1 MSQEQCLHLA
11 REMRTVTSLVTL
23 SLGSNSRRVLVSS
36 SNPEVYTAL
45 GSLAH
50 LPRLRDVALF
60 GLGLP
65 DAAIMALSAELL
77 RCASP
82 AGLETVFLPKNNIGP
97 EGMRHLASALRDI
110 DAIRGCKGGGE
121 ASPEVGIPISSL
133 ILGGNALGDEGCAYA
148 AQIVQRA
155 RELTAL
161 DLSAN
166 HLSASGCG
174 ALSAALLGPRRLAL
188 LDLHGNEGIGDE
200 GVKRLVG
207 VLKAH
212 ASLCELNLAGC
223 NAGDS
228 SAVALA
234 SVLSCLISLQR
245 IDLSDNNI
253 QDRGCQAL
261 AENLGDFPPS
271 SSTTS
276 SPCFSASSALITAYT
291 PTRSQEP
298 AGTASVLLRASVCG
312 RGTESGIGDDRGSE
326 AGGGGGSAGTGFK
339 DDGGVSG
346 GRRGQGGR
354 ADASVCPVLRELD
367 LQRNPRISIQGHRA
381 LKRVA
386 AARPLQVVLSFQ
398 FNFPGESA

>member
-1 MSQEQCLHLA
+1 MSQEQCLHVA
-11 REMRTVTSLVTL
+11 REMRTITSLVTL
-23 SLGSNSRRVLVSS
+23 SLGSTSRRVLASFS
-36 SNPEVYTAL
+36 ANPEVYTAL
-45 GSLAH
+45 ESLAH
-50 LPRLRDVALF
+50 LPSLRDVALF

-82 AGLETVFLPKNNIGP
+82 AGLETVFLPTNNIGP
-97 EGMRHLASALRDI
+97 EGMRHLASALREI
-110 DAIRGCKGGGE
+110 DAIRDCKGGGD
-121 ASPEVGIPISSL
+121 ASPISSL

-148 AQIVQRA
+148 AQIVERA

-166 HLSASGCG
+166 HLSARGCG
-174 ALSAALLGPRRLAL
+174 ALSAALLGPRRLTL
-188 LDLHGNEGIGDE
+188 LDLHGNEGMGDE
-200 GVKRLVG
+200 GVTRLVG
-207 VLKAH
+207 ALKPH

-271 SSTTS
+271 SSFTTS
-276 SPCFSASSALITAYT
+276 PSSSAASALSTAYT
-291 PTRSQEP
+291 PTRSREP
-298 AGTASVLLRASVCG
+298 AGTASVLPRASVC
-312 RGTESGIGDDRGSE
+312 RRETKSGIVDDRGDE
-326 AGGGGGSAGTGFK
+326 AGGGSGSAGAGFK
-339 DDGGVSG
+339 GDGSG
-346 GRRGQGGR
+346 SVGSRGQRGSP
-354 ADASVCPVLRELD
+354 DAGVCPVLRELD

-381 LKRVA
+381 LKRLA
-386 AARPLQVVLSFQ
+386 AARPLQVLLSFQ